1 MFDTT
6 QQYGILGMARSGI
19 AAAYKIKE
27 LGGKAFLSDLLAKD
41 KIPAADQLC
50 RDFDCE
56 FGEHS
61 DKLMDCDVWIVS
73 PGIPLDTPIIQKGR
87 SKGIRI
93 ISEIEFGW
101 QIKAEDS
108 VVIAITGSNGKS
120 TTASLV
126 YHILK
131 HLGKN
136 CILAGNIGDA
146 FCGFPIH
153 KPGIEYIVL
162 EISSFQLD
170 IVQTFAP
177 HVAVLLNLSPDHLN
191 RYKSFADYCSSKMNI
206 FRYQS
211 PKDYAVLYLD
221 SEEVTRRDTNLKSWK
236 LYFSRFAKN
245 APAHLD
251 GKFICIGS
259 HRLSVYELPIKGPH
273 NQLNTMAALL
283 CIQAL
288 ELSIPKAM
296 DAVKGFMALPHRLEF
311 VESVNGVNFYNDSKA
326 TNTDSV
332 KSALES
338 FDRPIRIILGG
349 SDKGEDYSQIT
360 EALQHHAIRAYIT
373 GESRYKMQQS
383 WLGKVPMILVEDF
396 EECVRLAWE
405 ESSLGDNIVLS
416 PACASFDHF
425 KNFEHRGETFKEIVR
440 KLKSEK
446 EQA

>member
-1 MFDTT
+1 MFDASLH
-6 QQYGILGMARSGI
+6 YGVLGLARSGI

-27 LGGKAFLSDLLAKD
+27 LGGKAFLSDLLTRD
-41 KIPAADQLC
+41 QIPSADQLC
-50 RDFDCE
+50 RDFACE
-56 FGEHS
+56 FGGHT
-61 DKLMDCDVWIVS
+61 DKLLDCDVWIVS
-73 PGIPLDTPIIQKGR
+73 PGIPLNAPIIQTGR
-87 SKGIRI
+87 QKGIRM

-108 VVIAITGSNGKS
+108 IVIAITGSNGKS
-120 TTASLV
+120 TTASLI
-126 YHILK
+126 H
-131 HLGKN
+131 HLLISLGRN
-136 CILAGNIGDA
+136 SILAGNIGDA
-146 FCGFPIH
+146 FCSFPIH

-170 IVQTFAP
+170 LVHSFAP

-191 RYKSFADYCSSKMNI
+191 RYNGFSDYCASKMNI
-206 FRYQS
+206 FRYQG
-211 PKDYAVLYLD
+211 PQDFAVLYLD
-221 SEEVTRRDTNLKSWK
+221 SAEITRRDANLKAWK
-236 LYFSRFAKN
+236 LYFSREATI

-251 GKFICIGS
+251 GKFICIGQ
-259 HRLSVYELPIKGPH
+259 HRLSIYDLPIKGPH

-288 ELSIPKAM
+288 ELDIPQAM
-296 DAVKGFMALPHRLEF
+296 NSVKSFMSLPHRLEF
-311 VESVNGVNFYNDSKA
+311 VASVNGVSFYNDSKA

-338 FDRPIRIILGG
+338 FERPIRIILGG

-360 EALQHHAIRAYIT
+360 DALQTHAIRAYIT
-373 GESRYKMQQS
+373 GDSRYKMQQT
-383 WLGKVPMILVEDF
+383 WLGKVPLILVDDF

-405 ESSLGDNIVLS
+405 ESTLGDNIVLS
-416 PACASFDHF
+416 PACASFDKF
-425 KNFEHRGETFKEIVR
+425 KNFEHRGETFKQIVR